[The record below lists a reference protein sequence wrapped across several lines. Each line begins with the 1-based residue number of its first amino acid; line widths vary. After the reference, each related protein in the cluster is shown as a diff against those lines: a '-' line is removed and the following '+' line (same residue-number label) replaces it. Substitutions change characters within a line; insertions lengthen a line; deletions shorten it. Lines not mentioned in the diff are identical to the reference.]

1 MSINITEIRGWIL
14 GVIIGIV
21 LVVAGFVVVNV
32 LYSVGQYIVGQ
43 VSAQIN
49 ETTALVSPQ
58 QIQII
63 GLALMMSGITL
74 VIVSISMMLRVII
87 GSLTKTE

>member
-43 VSAQIN
+43 VSTQIN
-49 ETTALVSPQ
+49 GTTPLVAPQ

-74 VIVSISMMLRVII
+74 VIVSIAMMLRVII

>member
-49 ETTALVSPQ
+49 ESTTLVTPQ